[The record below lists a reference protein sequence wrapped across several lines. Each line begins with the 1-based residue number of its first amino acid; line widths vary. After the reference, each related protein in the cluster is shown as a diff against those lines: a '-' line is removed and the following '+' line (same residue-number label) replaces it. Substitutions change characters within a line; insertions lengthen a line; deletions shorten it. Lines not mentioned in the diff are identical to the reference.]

1 MFHREIYESR
11 REVLGRRL
19 SEGLVVLAGHQESPV
34 NFRANCYPF
43 RQDSTFLYYV
53 GLDRP
58 DLVAVV
64 DTEGAQ
70 TTLYGDE
77 STLDDIVWTGHLPTL
92 AEQAEAVGITR
103 TRPLATLRDEVAT
116 AIRSG
121 RGVAFLPPYRA
132 ETIHLLS
139 DVLGIDTAHVTP
151 QASVDLIRAVA
162 DQRSRKGPEELAEIE
177 RAVAVSVDMHVA
189 AMRMAAPGVSE
200 REIAAEVA
208 RIADASGGRLA
219 YPSIATV
226 EGQTLHN
233 NAYVNELRDG
243 DLFLLDAGAETAAGY
258 AGDLTST
265 FPVARDFTGPQRD
278 IHEIVMEA
286 YRVSVD
292 TVAPG
297 VPNRAGHFAAAR
309 VVFEGMKSLGL
320 MRGDHEE
327 AIEAGAHAL
336 VFPHGIGHLLGL
348 DVHDMESFGEEH
360 VGYDGEARSEQ
371 FGLRYL
377 RLARPL
383 EEGFVL
389 TIEPGVYFIPQLIDD
404 WRARNHCA
412 EFVNFERLDRWRGF
426 GGFRNEENFL
436 VTLEGARRLGPRKPQ
451 TEEEIRTIRDGTA

>member
-1 MFHREIYESR
+1 MFPREIYESR
-11 REVLGRRL
+11 RKVLGRRL
-19 SEGLVVLAGHQESPV
+19 AERLVVLPGHGESPV
-34 NFRANCYPF
+34 NFRANSYPF

-53 GLDRP
+53 GIDRP
-58 DLVAVV
+58 DLVAVI
-64 DTEGAQ
+64 DSDGAE

-77 STLDDIVWTGHLPTL
+77 STLDDIVWTGHGPTL
-92 AEQAEAVGITR
+92 AERAEAVGIAR
-103 TRPLATLRDEVAT
+103 TRPLAALRDDVQT
-116 AIRSG
+116 AIRSD
-121 RGVAFLPPYRA
+121 RGIAFLPPYRA
-132 ETIHLLS
+132 ETILLLS
-139 DVLGIDTAHVTP
+139 DVLGIDTAHVAP
-151 QASVDLIRAVA
+151 QASVELIRAVA
-162 DQRSRKGPEELAEIE
+162 EQRSRKAPEEVAEIE
-177 RAVAVSVDMHVA
+177 RAVEVSVDMHVA
-189 AMRMAAPGVSE
+189 AIRMAAPGVSE

-233 NAYVNELRDG
+233 HAYVNELREG

-265 FPVARDFTGPQRD
+265 FPVAADFTGPQRD

-286 YRVSVD
+286 YRVSVAA
-292 TVAPG
+292 VAPG
-297 VPNRAGHFAAAR
+297 VPNRDVHFAAAR
-309 VVFEGMKSLGL
+309 VVFDGMKSLGI
-320 MRGDHEE
+320 MRGDREE
-327 AIEAGAHAL
+327 AIAAGAHAL
-336 VFPHGIGHLLGL
+336 VFPHGIGHMLGL

-371 FGLRYL
+371 FGLRFL

-404 WRARNHCA
+404 WKVRGHCA
-412 EFVNFERLDRWRGF
+412 EFVDYSRIDRWRDF

-436 VTLEGARRLGPRKPQ
+436 VTTEGARRLGPRKPQ
-451 TEEEIRTIRDGTA
+451 TLDEIRTVRNSAP